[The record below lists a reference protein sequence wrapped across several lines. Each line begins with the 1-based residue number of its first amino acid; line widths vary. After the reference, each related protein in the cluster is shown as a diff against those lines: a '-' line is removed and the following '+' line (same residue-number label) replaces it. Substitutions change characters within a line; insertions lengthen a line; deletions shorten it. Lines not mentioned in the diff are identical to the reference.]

1 MRYSRLDPA
10 LFSRES
16 RAAIF
21 VDYENLYNVIGSR
34 VKQGTYPD
42 EFITEMLDELRRYLA
57 EEDRTQPSV
66 SVAYAD
72 FSALSGNGF
81 YIQRS
86 LYLQGTEPRFV
97 PESLQTGA
105 VEQQLTAEAV
115 EVLHTRRDV
124 QTIVILTG
132 NRPYFPLAQQIKKS
146 GRHVVIAAL
155 EAAPAAEAIHYAE
168 TEVFLDAHNLLSE
181 SSRRELIEA
190 APAGSVA
197 VPGRNGSPAEREP
210 VEFKDVTD
218 PVQLHTLEIIESF
231 FGQYEE
237 VYLTPLLRK
246 LSELFDDREH
256 DPKTIISTL
265 EELGAARL
273 EKRRGFPYDY
283 TVLIIESE
291 HPDVKRVR
299 EEVLAREGDPADYGD
314 EYDDHDDHDYYG
326 ADYDASDEYD
336 DDYGDEADT
345 DDDVLAR
352 EHVDEEEEEATDLPS

>member
-10 LFSRES
+10 LFSRDS

-42 EFITEMLDELRRYLA
+42 EFISEMLDELRRYLA

-66 SVAYAD
+66 SVAFAD

-81 YIQRS
+81 FIQRS

-115 EVLHTRRDV
+115 ATVHTRRDV
-124 QTIVILTG
+124 QTVVILTG

-146 GRHVVIAAL
+146 GRNVVIAAL
-155 EAAPAAEAIHYAE
+155 EAAPTSEAIHFAE

-181 SSRRELIEA
+181 ASRRELIEA
-190 APAGSVA
+190 APAGTVSIA
-197 VPGRNGSPAEREP
+197 GRNGATVEREP
-210 VEFKDVTD
+210 VEYHDVTD
-218 PVQLHTLEIIESF
+218 PVQLQTLEIIESF

-246 LSELFDDREH
+246 LSEIFDDRDH

-265 EELGAARL
+265 EELGAVRL

-283 TVLIIESE
+283 TVLIVESE
-291 HPDVKRVR
+291 HPDVKRVQ
-299 EEVLAREGDPADYGD
+299 EEVLTREDEPVDFNDDY
-314 EYDDHDDHDYYG
+314 DDHDYYG
-326 ADYDASDEYD
+326 DDYDSD
-336 DDYGDEADT
+336 DDYADDVVDEADFE
-345 DDDVLAR
+345 DDVLTADA
-352 EHVDEEEEEATDLPS
+352 VDEEESASNLPR